1 MLYQLSYARVK
12 RNPSRCPSGAGPGL
26 VGGLLRLMAFGATA

>member
-12 RNPSRCPSGAGPGL
+12 RNPSRCTAGKGPRL
-26 VGGLLRLMAFGATA
+26 AGGLLQLLVLDATA

>member
-12 RNPSRCPSGAGPGL
+12 RNPSRCSAGKGPGL
-26 VGGLLRLMAFGATA
+26 AGGLLRLRVFDATA